1 MRDKMKTTRT
11 SPAALGALVLTL
23 ALALASHAAE
33 KTRLLVFTG
42 GHDFQTN
49 QFFQFFQT
57 IPDATVAAFTHP
69 KAQAQLRPDAAKN
82 YDVLV
87 LYDLWQNI
95 TEETKADL
103 VNFLKAGK
111 GLLVL
116 HHAVANYQQWPE
128 YEKIIGGRYYLQKTM
143 VNGVEKPR
151 SIWKHDVEVAIHV
164 ADSAHPVTRGLQDFI
179 IHDETYGLFDMHP
192 DSHLLLTSDT
202 TGSAKNLG
210 WAKTYEAAR
219 VVYLQLGHDH
229 LAWDNPN
236 YGKLVTQAIRWAAK
250 KD

>member
-11 SPAALGALVLTL
+11 KPAVMGAILLTF
-23 ALALASHAAE
+23 AFTVAGHAAE
-33 KTRLLVFTG
+33 KIRLLVFTG
-42 GHDFQTN
+42 GHEFQTN
-49 QFFQFFQT
+49 QFFQFFQGN
-57 IPDATVAAFTHP
+57 PDVTVAAFTHP

-95 TEETKADL
+95 TDETKADL

-111 GLLVL
+111 GLVVL

-128 YEKIIGGRYYLQKTM
+128 YERIIGGRYYLQKTM
-143 VNGVEKPR
+143 VNGIEKPR

-164 ADSAHPVTRGLQDFI
+164 ADSDHPVTRGLQDFT
-179 IHDETYGLFDMHP
+179 IHDETYGLFDMSP

-202 TGSAKNLG
+202 SGSAKNLG

-236 YGKLVTQAIRWAAK
+236 YGKLVFQAIRWVAK
-250 KD
+250 VD